1 MYTTDVQYRH
11 QRAATQVS
19 ILAHFFG
26 VIAIVLMLVW
36 LLHYRG
42 GLDLDSDDPN
52 LIFNV
57 HPFLM
62 FFGFI
67 FMAGQAMM
75 AYKTVRAERKV
86 QKFVHAFF
94 HSVALCLGI
103 VGLHAAFKFHER
115 SNIPNLY
122 SLHSWIGI
130 TTFSL
135 FCLQWLFGIT
145 LFLFPSGSDY
155 TRRRAAPWHRQR
167 EARLINF
174 LGLSILIFGIAV
186 DISVVFTRFI

>member
-1 MYTTDVQYRH
+1 MHVMDSIDNHRYKYQK
-11 QRAATQVS
+11 AAWQVT
-19 ILAHFFG
+19 ILAHLFG
-26 VIAIVLMLVW
+26 LIAILLMLIW

-42 GLDLDSDDPN
+42 GLDLDSDNPN

-75 AYKTVRAERKV
+75 AYKTVRAARNV
-86 QKFVHAFF
+86 QKIVHMFIHTIAI
-94 HSVALCLGI
+94 CLGV
-103 VGLHAAFKFHER
+103 VGLHAVFKFHER
-115 SNIPNLY
+115 RNITNLY

-135 FCLQWLFGIT
+135 FCLQWLFGFS
-145 LFLFPSGSDY
+145 LFLFPRGSQV
-155 TRRRAAPWHRQR
+155 HKSKGSSM
-167 EARLINF
+167 ARIWGKGTFVYGNMY
-174 LGLSILIFGIAV
+174 S
-186 DISVVFTRFI
+186 